1 MDEENVIV
9 DPALDPEEN
18 QEQTLDPG
26 KDKREN
32 AIPEV
37 DDRALQLAYEDA
49 FDNGF
54 VGDKQK
60 FFQILCK
67 NEEAQGWSYESAQL
81 GGYEGSFEDFKNL
94 LGIDAVVS
102 KVDQEEPE
110 VKKKDILGP
119 LSEEGSK
126 LLSLESEFT
135 DSDVNF
141 SVDKAARYQEE
152 YRKAEFK
159 KATEELR
166 QIRPDIDWEKSKDEY
181 YGVGMAPELTATTE
195 YKDVTDISAG
205 EIKAR
210 EEKAKIFQEY
220 KEGKRKLTPQ
230 QSLVNTL
237 YNQMGRLATVDDTYR
252 YLYGIVTNDLE
263 QVGIAKA
270 ELDRIESYAAPVA
283 EFTEDAGLFEDPGMF
298 AAAVADGFAGFATSY
313 AIMRAIPGPGR
324 FGQVV
329 GQVTLASEMIARSI
343 KSYNEEKAKANGKTV
358 EALHADGEF
367 DVTIPSM
374 MGVFEYRLEKLGL
387 SRVGTAIAKLGSK
400 GYSKLAKLLTFGS
413 SQMLEGG
420 TEYGQNILEDVNKYI
435 ARIDTPENIEKYKDN
450 PVALYN
456 KIGEEFVR
464 SAQSRESKEALY
476 KGLAGG
482 AGGTIVGASYNK
494 VMAATK
500 SKDQVKSQE
509 DLVDTMLELESM
521 QRNKSLSDSDREV
534 IKTAQDAA
542 LDELKKIQAEAE
554 ENVSSL
560 NEQQVDE
567 IVKLREEQV
576 SLNNQL
582 WNVEN
587 SENLTR
593 EQKDKVVESLQK
605 KFKDN
610 VVRVRQIQKESM
622 DSKEAEEKVATEQ
635 EAPAAP
641 EQVLTEEEQ
650 LLPLKDEQGSTF
662 ESPEGSERF
671 IIGGRQRTIALVD
684 ASGKIIG
691 AFDSKTGEKRKT
703 TKSSED
709 ELIKQFNYDTGKSAF
724 EGVETTER
732 DDVNEIVAN
741 ESQNPKEVALAFMQ
755 EKEKRSE
762 DSGASQLLTDLR
774 EGGQRFGLESL
785 LRYAGFT
792 PKQEGLFPSG
802 EFTPRELRRLKIQL
816 NKNYPGILKWV
827 AKDKKDTNIEDLADT
842 YNTTVDDLFETIKS
856 ESPTAPKRSI
866 TETNLKERFKELTG
880 LQGTDDQIQRVAEQ
894 DPAQLMS
901 PRVPVDVEQE
911 LSERMEEE
919 RLEMEYA
926 DRQGIDT
933 EEGVENTRKSLK
945 TWFNE
950 VKAKIG
956 LDPKRGN
963 VAVRDL
969 QERLKGGME
978 SGKYEA
984 YTRFESLEKQ
994 IKNLSKEDQQK
1005 ARSLSDKILRGED
1018 ITLEEVNSF
1027 PVIAKQSKEFRDSV
1041 DKLSQEL
1048 INLGVLS
1055 PEAADNISNNIGEYL
1070 TRSYAAFTD
1079 SNYKP
1084 DASVR
1089 QGAKQFLID
1098 NPYLIEAA
1106 ARKRAKEE
1114 NMPLRVAMGIEA
1126 DNYLDSLLEKD
1137 ETAYPLGRSFK
1148 LDKSIL
1154 KQRKDVPEPIRRFL
1168 GEVKDGRVATY
1179 ITHLKLNNLVQT
1191 AKYQKGMLE
1200 QGLGKFIFEKND
1212 PNKPTDAVEITGS
1225 AYDILSGYYASPKV
1239 IESIIPQIQKQNNS
1253 TIQALYDLN
1262 GLVKGWK
1269 TVYNP
1274 TSYMRNYI
1282 SSLVM
1287 LAGKGDFSLK
1297 EFVDAH
1303 KEYLNTIKGKK
1314 IFEEEIAEYKE
1325 MGIHGQ
1331 NIDIGMIK
1339 SAMREDDADIKTGL
1353 YKRITDKDNDQASVI
1368 RKSIRSIYKLGKLG
1382 KGIEWSSERMQS
1394 IFQAGDDIIRSAAYK
1409 KRKKFYADARFNK
1422 KLEDLSQEELQQVK
1436 EEAANEIKDQYNNYD
1451 RVPPAI
1457 KKLSRNFV
1465 FGSFVQFPAEMIRNS
1480 VNVISDTSSKL
1491 NDPNEKIRNDARTR
1505 LATFLTTQAALL
1517 TGTTYLGT
1525 ELSKLFMLDDE
1536 EEDEMLTVKDLR
1548 NVVAPWSK
1556 NHKIL
1561 VREMGDNKLSYIDV
1575 SANNPYNMI
1584 SRVVQRVGID
1594 GISNTKEA
1602 FDAVFDFFGPFLDQ
1616 EILTRSIQE
1625 AVEGKNSNGKPLYFP
1640 TDSGPKKFSKGSMHI
1655 LESIMPGYVNFIER
1669 VTDEDKSTVNELI
1682 SLTGFRTTEVDL
1694 GTSIYFKMKA
1704 TYNEMQSLQ
1713 SSYRAD
1719 LREGK
1724 DTYDE
1729 AAIRYGEAIS
1739 KANEVLQS
1747 HIRLGLDPKVALEQM
1762 KKMMAKNQKFSNDE
1776 IKAIIYGI
1784 PIAFKP
1790 AKERTLIKIL
1800 KTLTKKTK

>member
-1 MDEENVIV
+1 
-9 DPALDPEEN
+9 
-18 QEQTLDPG
+18 
-26 KDKREN
+26 
-32 AIPEV
+32 
-37 DDRALQLAYEDA
+37 
-49 FDNGF
+49 
-54 VGDKQK
+54 
-60 FFQILCK
+60 
-67 NEEAQGWSYESAQL
+67 
-81 GGYEGSFEDFKNL
+81 
-94 LGIDAVVS
+94 
-102 KVDQEEPE
+102 
-110 VKKKDILGP
+110 
-119 LSEEGSK
+119 
-126 LLSLESEFT
+126 
-135 DSDVNF
+135 
-141 SVDKAARYQEE
+141 
-152 YRKAEFK
+152 
-159 KATEELR
+159 
-166 QIRPDIDWEKSKDEY
+166 
-181 YGVGMAPELTATTE
+181 
-195 YKDVTDISAG
+195 
-205 EIKAR
+205 
-210 EEKAKIFQEY
+210 
-220 KEGKRKLTPQ
+220 
-230 QSLVNTL
+230 
-237 YNQMGRLATVDDTYR
+237 
-252 YLYGIVTNDLE
+252 
-263 QVGIAKA
+263 
-270 ELDRIESYAAPVA
+270 
-283 EFTEDAGLFEDPGMF
+283 
-298 AAAVADGFAGFATSY
+298 
-313 AIMRAIPGPGR
+313 
-324 FGQVV
+324 
-329 GQVTLASEMIARSI
+329 
-343 KSYNEEKAKANGKTV
+343 
-358 EALHADGEF
+358 
-367 DVTIPSM
+367 
-374 MGVFEYRLEKLGL
+374 
-387 SRVGTAIAKLGSK
+387 
-400 GYSKLAKLLTFGS
+400 
-413 SQMLEGG
+413 
-420 TEYGQNILEDVNKYI
+420 
-435 ARIDTPENIEKYKDN
+435 
-450 PVALYN
+450 
-456 KIGEEFVR
+456 
-464 SAQSRESKEALY
+464 
-476 KGLAGG
+476 
-482 AGGTIVGASYNK
+482 
-494 VMAATK
+494 
-500 SKDQVKSQE
+500 
-509 DLVDTMLELESM
+509 
-521 QRNKSLSDSDREV
+521 
-534 IKTAQDAA
+534 
-542 LDELKKIQAEAE
+542 
-554 ENVSSL
+554 
-560 NEQQVDE
+560 
-567 IVKLREEQV
+567 
-576 SLNNQL
+576 
-582 WNVEN
+582 
-587 SENLTR
+587 
-593 EQKDKVVESLQK
+593 
-605 KFKDN
+605 
-610 VVRVRQIQKESM
+610 
-622 DSKEAEEKVATEQ
+622 
-635 EAPAAP
+635 
-641 EQVLTEEEQ
+641 
-650 LLPLKDEQGSTF
+650 
-662 ESPEGSERF
+662 
-671 IIGGRQRTIALVD
+671 
-684 ASGKIIG
+684 
-691 AFDSKTGEKRKT
+691 
-703 TKSSED
+703 
-709 ELIKQFNYDTGKSAF
+709 
-724 EGVETTER
+724 
-732 DDVNEIVAN
+732 
-741 ESQNPKEVALAFMQ
+741 
-755 EKEKRSE
+755 
-762 DSGASQLLTDLR
+762 
-774 EGGQRFGLESL
+774 
-785 LRYAGFT
+785 
-792 PKQEGLFPSG
+792 
-802 EFTPRELRRLKIQL
+802 
-816 NKNYPGILKWV
+816 
-827 AKDKKDTNIEDLADT
+827 
-842 YNTTVDDLFETIKS
+842 
-856 ESPTAPKRSI
+856 
-866 TETNLKERFKELTG
+866 
-880 LQGTDDQIQRVAEQ
+880 
-894 DPAQLMS
+894 
-901 PRVPVDVEQE
+901 
-911 LSERMEEE
+911 
-919 RLEMEYA
+919 MEYA

-933 EEGVENTRKSLK
+933 EEGAENTKRSLK

-950 VKAKIG
+950 LRARIG

-963 VAVRDL
+963 VAVRNL

-994 IKNLSKEDQQK
+994 IKKLSKEDQQK
-1005 ARSLSDKILRGED
+1005 ARSLSDKILRGEE

-1048 INLGVLS
+1048 INLGILT

-1079 SNYKP
+1079 PNYKP

-1089 QGAKQFLID
+1089 QDAKQFLID
-1098 NPYLIEAA
+1098 NPYLIEEA

-1114 NMPLRVAMGIEA
+1114 NIPLRVAMGIEA
-1126 DNYLDSLLEKD
+1126 DIYLDSRLEKD
-1137 ETAYPLGRSFK
+1137 EAAYPLGRSFK

-1154 KQRKDVPEPIRRFL
+1154 KQRKDLPKPIRRFL

-1200 QGLGKFIFEKND
+1200 NGLGKFIFKKND
-1212 PNKPTDAVEITGS
+1212 PNKPKGAVEITGS
-1225 AYDILSGYYASPKV
+1225 AYEILAGYYASPKV

-1253 TIQALYDLN
+1253 TIQALLDLN

-1339 SAMREDDADIKTGL
+1339 SAMREDAADIKTGL

-1457 KKLSRNFV
+1457 KKLSRNAV

-1480 VNVISDTSSKL
+1480 VNVIADTSLKL

-1505 LATFLTTQAALL
+1505 LATFLTTQSALL

-1525 ELSKLFMLDDE
+1525 EISKLFMLDDE
-1536 EEDEMLTVKDLR
+1536 EEDEILTVKDLR

-1616 EILTRSIQE
+1616 EILSRSIQE
-1625 AVEGKNSNGKPLYFP
+1625 AVEGENSNGKPLYFP
-1640 TDSGPKKFSKGSMHI
+1640 TDSGPEKFSKGSMHI

-1747 HIRLGLDPKVALEQM
+1747 HIRLGLDSKVALEQM

-1776 IKAIIYGI
+1776 IRAIIYGI
-1784 PIAFKP
+1784 PIAFNP
-1790 AKERTLIKIL
+1790 A
-1800 KTLTKKTK
+1800 KKTK

>member
-1 MDEENVIV
+1 MDEENIIS
-9 DPALDPEEN
+9 DS
-18 QEQTLDPG
+18 TLDPG
-26 KDKREN
+26 TEQDKSV
-32 AIPEV
+32 IPEV
-37 DDRALQLAYEDA
+37 SDDALQLAYNDA

-60 FFQILCK
+60 FYQVLCE
-67 NEEAQGWSYESAQL
+67 NEQAQNWSYESAQL
-81 GGYEGSFEDFKNL
+81 DGYNGSFEDFKNL

-119 LSEEGSK
+119 LSEEDSK

-152 YRKAEFK
+152 YRKAELK

-181 YGVGMAPELTATTE
+181 YGVDMAPELTATTE

-220 KEGKRKLTPQ
+220 KEGKRDLTPQ

-237 YNQMGRLATVDDTYR
+237 HNQMGRLATIDDTFR

-270 ELDRIESYAAPVA
+270 ELDRIESYASPVA

-313 AIMRAIPGPGR
+313 AIMNIGGPTFRPIGSVIL
-324 FGQVV
+324 G
-329 GQVTLASEMIARSI
+329 SEMIARSI

-358 EALHADGEF
+358 EELHADGEF
-367 DVTIPSM
+367 DITIPAM

-387 SRVGTAIAKLGSK
+387 TRVGSAIKTLGKK
-400 GYSKLAKLLTFGS
+400 GYSKLAKLLTFGTT
-413 SQMLEGG
+413 QMIEGG

-435 ARIDTPENIEKYKDN
+435 ARINTPENTEKYKGN
-450 PVALYN
+450 PVALFN

-464 SAQSRESKEALY
+464 SAQSRESIEALY
-476 KGLAGG
+476 KGIAGG
-482 AGGTIVGASYNK
+482 AGGTIVGTSYNK

-560 NEQQVDE
+560 NEQQVNE

-593 EQKDKVVESLQK
+593 EQKDKVVEALQK

-610 VVRVRQIQKESM
+610 VTRVRQIQKESI
-622 DSKEAEEKVATEQ
+622 DSKKAEEKAAAEQ
-635 EAPAAP
+635 EAPVAP
-641 EQVLTEEEQ
+641 EQAVTEEEQ

-662 ESPEGSERF
+662 ESPEGSQRF
-671 IIGGRQRTIALVD
+671 IVGGRQRTIALVD
-684 ASGKIIG
+684 ASGKLIG

-724 EGVETTER
+724 EGAETTER

-741 ESQNPKEVALAFMQ
+741 ESQNPKEIALAFMQ
-755 EKEKRSE
+755 EKGKGSE
-762 DSGASQLLTDLR
+762 GGGASQLLTNLR
-774 EGGQRFGLESL
+774 EDGQRFSLESL

-827 AKDKKDTNIEDLADT
+827 AKDNKDTNIEDLADA
-842 YNTTVDDLFETIKS
+842 YNTTADDLFETIKS
-856 ESPTAPKRSI
+856 ESPIAPKRTT

-901 PRVPVDVEQE
+901 PRVPADVEQE
-911 LSERMEEE
+911 LSESMEEE

-950 VKAKIG
+950 LRARIG
-956 LDPKRGN
+956 LDPKRGD
-963 VAVRDL
+963 VAVRNL

-978 SGKYEA
+978 AGRYEA

-994 IKNLSKEDQQK
+994 IKKLSKEDQQK
-1005 ARSLSDKILRGED
+1005 ARSLSDKILRGEE

-1027 PVIAKQSKEFRDSV
+1027 PDIAKQSKEFRDSV

-1048 INLGVLS
+1048 INLGVLTT
-1055 PEAADNISNNIGEYL
+1055 EAADNISNNIGEYL

-1079 SNYKP
+1079 PNYKP

-1098 NPYLIEAA
+1098 NPYFIEAA
-1106 ARKRAKEE
+1106 AKKRAKED
-1114 NMPLRVAMGIEA
+1114 NIPLRVAMSIEA

-1200 QGLGKFIFEKND
+1200 NGLGKFIFEKID

-1225 AYDILSGYYASPKV
+1225 AYDILSG
-1239 IESIIPQIQKQNNS
+1239 
-1253 TIQALYDLN
+1253 
-1262 GLVKGWK
+1262 
-1269 TVYNP
+1269 
-1274 TSYMRNYI
+1274 
-1282 SSLVM
+1282 
-1287 LAGKGDFSLK
+1287 
-1297 EFVDAH
+1297 
-1303 KEYLNTIKGKK
+1303 
-1314 IFEEEIAEYKE
+1314 
-1325 MGIHGQ
+1325 
-1331 NIDIGMIK
+1331 
-1339 SAMREDDADIKTGL
+1339 
-1353 YKRITDKDNDQASVI
+1353 
-1368 RKSIRSIYKLGKLG
+1368 
-1382 KGIEWSSERMQS
+1382 
-1394 IFQAGDDIIRSAAYK
+1394 
-1409 KRKKFYADARFNK
+1409 
-1422 KLEDLSQEELQQVK
+1422 
-1436 EEAANEIKDQYNNYD
+1436 
-1451 RVPPAI
+1451 
-1457 KKLSRNFV
+1457 
-1465 FGSFVQFPAEMIRNS
+1465 
-1480 VNVISDTSSKL
+1480 
-1491 NDPNEKIRNDARTR
+1491 
-1505 LATFLTTQAALL
+1505 
-1517 TGTTYLGT
+1517 
-1525 ELSKLFMLDDE
+1525 
-1536 EEDEMLTVKDLR
+1536 
-1548 NVVAPWSK
+1548 
-1556 NHKIL
+1556 
-1561 VREMGDNKLSYIDV
+1561 
-1575 SANNPYNMI
+1575 
-1584 SRVVQRVGID
+1584 
-1594 GISNTKEA
+1594 
-1602 FDAVFDFFGPFLDQ
+1602 
-1616 EILTRSIQE
+1616 
-1625 AVEGKNSNGKPLYFP
+1625 
-1640 TDSGPKKFSKGSMHI
+1640 
-1655 LESIMPGYVNFIER
+1655 
-1669 VTDEDKSTVNELI
+1669 
-1682 SLTGFRTTEVDL
+1682 
-1694 GTSIYFKMKA
+1694 
-1704 TYNEMQSLQ
+1704 
-1713 SSYRAD
+1713 
-1719 LREGK
+1719 
-1724 DTYDE
+1724 
-1729 AAIRYGEAIS
+1729 
-1739 KANEVLQS
+1739 
-1747 HIRLGLDPKVALEQM
+1747 
-1762 KKMMAKNQKFSNDE
+1762 
-1776 IKAIIYGI
+1776 
-1784 PIAFKP
+1784 
-1790 AKERTLIKIL
+1790 
-1800 KTLTKKTK
+1800 

>member
-1 MDEENVIV
+1 MDEENIIT
-9 DPALDPEEN
+9 DPTLDPVKDQDEA
-18 QEQTLDPG
+18 LDPG
-26 KDKREN
+26 KDQNEN

-37 DDRALQLAYEDA
+37 NDRALQLAYDDA

-60 FFQILCK
+60 FFQILCE
-67 NEEAQGWSYESAQL
+67 NEQAQSWSYESAQL
-81 GGYEGSFEDFKNL
+81 DGYEGSFDDFKNL
-94 LGIDAVVS
+94 LGIDVVAS

-110 VKKKDILGP
+110 VKKKDIFGP
-119 LSEEGSK
+119 LSEEDSK

-152 YRKAEFK
+152 YRKSEVR
-159 KATEELR
+159 KATEQLKK
-166 QIRPDIDWEKSKDEY
+166 IRPDIDWEKSKDEY
-181 YGVGMAPELTATTE
+181 YGVGMVPELTATTE

-220 KEGKRKLTPQ
+220 KEGKRDLTPQ

-237 YNQMGRLATVDDTYR
+237 YNQMGRLATIDDTYR

-298 AAAVADGFAGFATSY
+298 AAAVADGFAGFATSA
-313 AIMRAIPGPGR
+313 AIMGLNAK
-324 FGQVV
+324 V
-329 GQVTLASEMIARSI
+329 GGLTLGIGSLTLGSEMIARSI
-343 KSYNEEKAKANGKTV
+343 KSYNEEKAKANNKTV
-358 EALHADGEF
+358 DALHADEEF
-367 DVTIPSM
+367 EVALPAM
-374 MGVFEYRLEKLGL
+374 MGYFEYRLEKLGL
-387 SRVGTAIAKLGSK
+387 SGVGSAINRLGSK

-413 SQMLEGG
+413 AQMKEGG
-420 TEYGQNILEDVNKYI
+420 TEYGQNVLEDVNKYI
-435 ARIDTPENIEKYKDN
+435 AKIDTPENIEKYKDN
-450 PVALYN
+450 PLALYE

-464 SAQSRESKEALY
+464 SAQSRESREALY
-476 KGLAGG
+476 KGI
-482 AGGTIVGASYNK
+482 AGGTGGTILGASYNK

-500 SKDQVKSQE
+500 NKDQVKAQE
-509 DLVDTMLELESM
+509 DLVDTMLDLESI
-521 QRNKSLSDSDREV
+521 QRNKGLSDSDREV
-534 IKTAQDAA
+534 VKTAQDAA
-542 LDELKKIQAEAE
+542 LEELKKIQAEAE

-567 IVKLREEQV
+567 IVRLREEQV

-593 EQKDKVVESLQK
+593 EQKDKVVEALQK

-610 VVRVRQIQKESM
+610 VTRVRQIQKESI
-622 DSKEAEEKVATEQ
+622 DSKKAEEKAATEQ
-635 EAPAAP
+635 EAPVAP
-641 EQVLTEEEQ
+641 EQAVTEEEQ
-650 LLPLKDEQGSTF
+650 LLPLKDEQGAPF

-671 IIGGRQRTIALVD
+671 IIGGRQRTIALLD
-684 ASGKIIG
+684 PSGKLIG

-709 ELIKQFNYDTGKSAF
+709 DLIKQFDYDTGRSAF

-732 DDVNEIVAN
+732 DDMNDIIAS
-741 ESQNPKEVALAFMQ
+741 ESENPKEVAFAFML
-755 EKEKRSE
+755 EKQKTPGEKG
-762 DSGASQLLTDLR
+762 DSQLLIDLR
-774 EGGQRFGLESL
+774 EDGQRFSLESL
-785 LRYAGFT
+785 LRLAGFK
-792 PKQEGLFPSG
+792 PRQEGMFPSG

-827 AKDKKDTNIEDLADT
+827 AKDGKDANIEDLADT
-842 YNTTVDDLFETIKS
+842 YNTTADDLFETIKG
-856 ESPTAPKRSI
+856 ESPIAPKRTT
-866 TETNLKERFKELTG
+866 TEINLKERFKELTG
-880 LQGTDDQIQRVAEQ
+880 LQGTDAQILAVAQQ
-894 DPAQLMS
+894 DPAQLI
-901 PRVPVDVEQE
+901 PRVPVDVEEQIFK
-911 LSERMEEE
+911 SMEEE
-919 RLEMEYA
+919 QLEMEYA

-933 EEGVENTRKSLK
+933 EEGVENTKKSLK

-950 VKAKIG
+950 LRARIG

-963 VAVRDL
+963 VAIRNL

-978 SGKYEA
+978 AGRYEA
-984 YTRFESLEKQ
+984 YKRFAELEKG
-994 IKNLSKEDQQK
+994 IKKLSKEDQRK
-1005 ARSLSDKILRGED
+1005 ARSLSDKILRGEEV
-1018 ITLEEVNSF
+1018 TLEEINSF
-1027 PVIAKQSKEFRDSV
+1027 PVIAQQSNEFRYSV

-1079 SNYKP
+1079 PNYNP

-1098 NPYLIEAA
+1098 NPYFIEEAA
-1106 ARKRAKEE
+1106 RNRAREK
-1114 NMPLRVAMGIEA
+1114 NIPLRVAMDKEA
-1126 DNYLDSLLEKD
+1126 DNFLNGLLEKD
-1137 ETAYPLGRSFK
+1137 ETEHPLGRRYK

-1200 QGLGKFIFEKND
+1200 NGLGKFIFEKND
-1212 PNKPTDAVEITGS
+1212 PNRPTDAVEITGS

-1239 IESIIPQIQKQNNS
+1239 IESIIPQVQKQNDQVMQ
-1253 TIQALYDLN
+1253 ILYDLN
-1262 GLVKGWK
+1262 GQVKAWK

-1274 TSYMRNYI
+1274 FSYLRNYAAT
-1282 SSLVM
+1282 M
-1287 LAGKGDFSLK
+1287 LMLGVKGDLSLK
-1297 EFVDAH
+1297 KYVASHKDYFNTLIGRQVFEEKM
-1303 KEYLNTIKGKK
+1303 KEYI
-1314 IFEEEIAEYKE
+1314 E
-1325 MGIHGQ
+1325 MGIVGQ
-1331 NIDIGMIK
+1331 NLDVGTIK
-1339 SAMREDDADIKTGL
+1339 SAMRENDSDIVTGL
-1353 YKRITDKDNDQASVI
+1353 YRRITDKDNNQESVI
-1368 RKSIRSIYKLGKLG
+1368 RKTIKSIYKLGPLG
-1382 KGIEWSSERMQS
+1382 KGIEWSAERMQS
-1394 IFQAGDDIIRSAAYK
+1394 LFQAGDDIGKMVAYEV
-1409 KRKKFYADARFNK
+1409 RKEFYADARFNK
-1422 KLEDLSQEELQQVK
+1422 KLEDLTPEELQQVK

-1451 RVPPAI
+1451 RVPPRI
-1457 KKLSRNFV
+1457 KKLSRNIFI
-1465 FGSFVQFPAEMIRNS
+1465 GAFVQFTSEMIRNS
-1480 VNVISDTSSKL
+1480 VNTISDTSSKL
-1491 NDPNEKIRNDARTR
+1491 NDPNEKIRNDARRR

-1525 ELSKLFMLDDE
+1525 ELLKLFMLDDE

-1556 NHKIL
+1556 NHKIV
-1561 VREMGDNKLSYIDV
+1561 VREMGNNKLSYIDV

-1594 GISNTKEA
+1594 GIGNTKEA

-1616 EILTRSIQE
+1616 EILSRSIQE
-1625 AVEGKNSNGKPLYFP
+1625 AVNGENANGKPLYFP
-1640 TDSGPKKFSKGSMHI
+1640 TDSRAERFSKGSMHI
-1655 LESIMPGYVNFIER
+1655 LESIMPGYINFIQR

-1790 AKERTLIKIL
+1790 AKKS
-1800 KTLTKKTK
+1800 K